1 MREWEAYPSTGDIFL
16 PPIAGAQASGVLACV
31 KGARERIAKGH
42 TETSYISSS
51 WPDEET
57 YVCAMG
63 GIFAEDGLTSKD
75 IPSFEGRE
83 LLLYLETRLSE
94 DAKEAIRLLDEA
106 ALEVVP
112 ESAQWE
118 KTRWAGPLEWVNQDW
133 YSYEYDKHGRPLV
146 GTKEKI
152 LEIYDLVIERQS
164 QVGV

>member
-1 MREWEAYPSTGDIFL
+1 MREWEAYPSTGDM
-16 PPIAGAQASGVLACV
+16 PMIAGAQEIDGVLACV

-51 WPDEET
+51 WPGEVT

-75 IPSFEGRE
+75 IGCGLEGRE
-83 LLLYLETRLSE
+83 LLLLLETRLSE

-133 YSYEYDKHGRPLV
+133 YSYEYQKHGRPDV